1 LKINQEMVTKHIM
14 PQGYDKPKIEVG
26 NYYLKWNK
34 KSCGIPQKEISE
46 LKLFLR
52 LVAPYFDKIYQL
64 LNNLERPRNREKY
77 RLAKELCPDM
87 HVSHSSKGSLFKY
100 DLYMTTD
107 GSTFIDRTEKI
118 EIIKVHDQFQNE
130 FASLPSDADSEL
142 FLKWRLGELLFNR
155 HGNL

>member
-1 LKINQEMVTKHIM
+1 MSNGHN
-14 PQGYDKPKIEVG
+14 KPKIEVG

-34 KSCGIPQKEISE
+34 KSYGISQKEISE
-46 LKLFLR
+46 LKSFLR

-64 LNNLERPRNREKY
+64 LNSLERPRNREKY
-77 RLAKELCPDM
+77 RLAKELLPDI
-87 HVSHSSKGSLFKY
+87 HVSYCSKGSLFKY

-118 EIIKVHDQFQNE
+118 EIIKEHNQFPNE
-130 FASLPSDADSEL
+130 YASPLNRADSEL

-155 HGNL
+155 HGKA

>member
-1 LKINQEMVTKHIM
+1 M

-87 HVSHSSKGSLFKY
+87 HVSHY
-100 DLYMTTD
+100 
-107 GSTFIDRTEKI
+107 
-118 EIIKVHDQFQNE
+118 QFQNE
-130 FASLPSDADSEL
+130 FASPHSDADSEL

-155 HGNL
+155 HGTL

>member
-1 LKINQEMVTKHIM
+1 MSN
-14 PQGYDKPKIEVG
+14 GYVKPKIEVG

-34 KSCGIPQKEISE
+34 KSYGISQKEKSE
-46 LKLFLR
+46 LTAFLR
-52 LVAPYFDKIYQL
+52 LTAPHFDKIYQL
-64 LNNLERPRNREKY
+64 LNSFERPKNREKY
-77 RLAKELCPDM
+77 RLANELFPDM
-87 HVSHSSKGSLFKY
+87 HVSHYSKGSLLKY

-130 FASLPSDADSEL
+130 YPSPHSDADSEL